1 MNLIKGQFKHK
12 CFEKSIKQIKFVYF
26 KKPLDDMMMTGHI
39 IQKIQKNLKAF
50 NGKTTFCLQVIHKM
64 KIKSISENFD
74 FDTLFDH
81 TVST

>member
-1 MNLIKGQFKHK
+1 
-12 CFEKSIKQIKFVYF
+12 
-26 KKPLDDMMMTGHI
+26 MMMTGHI

-64 KIKSISENFD
+64 KIKSINENFD